1 MNDKLT
7 VNDLLNIIEQYK
19 AELALAN
26 EQKML
31 FKALLNKQI
40 QINEELRKSN
50 NVDYS
55 EEVK

>member
-40 QINEELRKSN
+40 QINEELRKN
-50 NVDYS
+50 DNTNYS

>member
-1 MNDKLT
+1 MDNKLT

-19 AELALAN
+19 EELALAN

-40 QINEELRKSN
+40 QINEELRKSDN
-50 NVDYS
+50 TNYS
-55 EEVK
+55 EEGK

>member
-1 MNDKLT
+1 MDDKLT

-31 FKALLNKQI
+31 FKVLLNKQI
-40 QINEELRKSN
+40 QINEELKKGDN
-50 NVDYS
+50 NGN
-55 EEVK
+55 E

>member
-19 AELALAN
+19 EELALVN

-40 QINEELRKSN
+40 QINEELRKGDN
-50 NVDYS
+50 TNYS
-55 EEVK
+55 EEGK

>member
-19 AELALAN
+19 VELALAN

-40 QINEELRKSN
+40 QINEELRKNDN
-50 NVDYS
+50 NS
-55 EEVK
+55 EDVK